1 MSCEKGKSRTEG
13 PKNLKLLGNEFGL
26 WKNSRFAHTV
36 SSLVGVNVCVETA
49 NDGTYEGIL
58 RTISRF
64 LDVVL
69 LDSHLVDEKNCEDI
83 RADTLVEKRVFEAKD
98 IVRLVAL
105 DVDLEYATKKAFQT
119 DHQIS
124 GKSNG
129 PMRELEEWKP
139 EDGDCQE
146 LEGGLETSNNG
157 WKPEEM
163 FAKNEQNYGVKST
176 YKDNLEGYTC
186 QLNSE
191 GKDSAEYKQREAKA
205 AEIARQIESN
215 ASSLSAVDL
224 ENGENENE
232 EEAFSAV
239 VRSASP
245 PPSSQPQRVSN
256 SYHRSNR
263 ESSSEEPS
271 SSSNNSNKYIP
282 PSRRGPKNTP
292 PPSRSHNDRDNDNDF
307 NHHHHNHHHHSHHH
321 YAHGS
326 NYNKGNQQEDKSQQQ
341 HYHNRHNNSNY
352 NYSHRGDGKPR
363 IAKTLSNPNNNKN
376 SNHHHHN
383 NNAIPNNTNNNN
395 NNNSAANNNIVKNNK
410 ESPESKK
417 KGSPVVTPSPEL
429 AVEKVE
435 ENEVIESSKRGPSP
449 ETKPR
454 VHFSDQSP
462 SNVALTTAA
471 STAPSTTIP
480 TTSSPST
487 KKSGL
492 NPNAKEFV
500 LNPNAKMFTSN
511 LSRPPMS
518 TTPSRPQTP
527 ATPVGTPAT
536 YTTQNFIPGYV
547 HHIPTSTQPTR
558 NRAQRDY
565 PRPELTSPIQVAAAT
580 GSPLVP
586 VSYPH
591 HIPFQTQAAVAGTP
605 HHHHQ
610 QHGVVMRM
618 SGVLPHNFAL
628 AGASSLEPLNLGQSP
643 GQQNQW
649 TTAAVTTSQGPP
661 PQQGNPQ
668 QPLTGTPPA
677 PSHNPS
683 PGPQVLFPLAMT
695 QHQQHSQGNNQAPPV
710 NSLAYTHHHHHH
722 PSNAATFA
730 ATASHGS
737 GHYPPNLLALPHTA
751 VLSGHPPMIH
761 PPMMPSQQG
770 HVHGGVPLTTYIAPP
785 TAVPGHQNHLLHSHL
800 TQ

>member
-271 SSSNNSNKYIP
+271 SSSNNSN
-282 PSRRGPKNTP
+282 N
-292 PPSRSHNDRDNDNDF
+292 
-307 NHHHHNHHHHSHHH
+307 
-321 YAHGS
+321 
-326 NYNKGNQQEDKSQQQ
+326 
-341 HYHNRHNNSNY
+341 
-352 NYSHRGDGKPR
+352 
-363 IAKTLSNPNNNKN
+363 
-376 SNHHHHN
+376 
-383 NNAIPNNTNNNN
+383 
-395 NNNSAANNNIVKNNK
+395 AANNNIVKNNK

-492 NPNAKEFV
+492 NPNAKEFFSKSKCQNV
-500 LNPNAKMFTSN
+500 HVEFVSTSN
-511 LSRPPMS
+511 VYYAFETSN
-518 TTPSRPQTP
+518 PQQLL
-527 ATPVGTPAT
+527 G
-536 YTTQNFIPGYV
+536 
-547 HHIPTSTQPTR
+547 
-558 NRAQRDY
+558 QRDY
-565 PRPELTSPIQVAAAT
+565 PRPELTSPIQ
-580 GSPLVP
+580 
-586 VSYPH
+586 
-591 HIPFQTQAAVAGTP
+591 TQSAVAGTP

-751 VLSGHPPMIH
+751 
-761 PPMMPSQQG
+761 QG